1 MVLSLRVWAVSVPAA
16 CSPVGL
22 VGQCVAPTF
31 SGGVG
36 LGDSTGSAPL
46 RRAPEPEHVGAG
58 EALRPRQ
65 GRELLR
71 QGPGRAGGV
80 QRGGVWVPYT
90 RMFCSQHQQCQ
101 QRRTPSPLVVEGTAE
116 RSSPPLS
123 PSTKVGQA
131 PNPAASSSLLL
142 QPGSS
147 PGQAPNREPSCSLSA
162 RALCP
167 CPPPTPSIQG
177 RRHRGR
183 EAAWPLLSFQGSRL
197 CLPCTAHRQDRVP
210 DPLHRE
216 EVSLTAS
223 LARPHGSPREARR
236 GGGDLGAPSSL
247 LGQADAPPA

>member
-1 MVLSLRVWAVSVPAA
+1 MWVL
-16 CSPVGL
+16 
-22 VGQCVAPTF
+22 
-31 SGGVG
+31 
-36 LGDSTGSAPL
+36 
-46 RRAPEPEHVGAG
+46 
-58 EALRPRQ
+58 
-65 GRELLR
+65 
-71 QGPGRAGGV
+71 
-80 QRGGVWVPYT
+80 YT

-101 QRRTPSPLVVEGTAE
+101 QRRTPSPLVVEETAE

-123 PSTKVGQA
+123 PSTKVGHA

-142 QPGSS
+142 RPGSS
-147 PGQAPNREPSCSLSA
+147 PGQAPNREPSCSFSA

-167 CPPPTPSIQG
+167 CPPPPHTQHPRG
-177 RRHRGR
+177 GHRGR

-236 GGGDLGAPSSL
+236 GGGDLGAPSAL
-247 LGQADAPPA
+247 LGQANALPA